1 MQPPCLTASNSNAA
15 SNFAIFSCFTFQLS
29 PHLSPALM
37 VSHAALLGI
46 PSVINT
52 FKCMVADHMQ
62 LALFHLQ
69 TSAWSSQKTAS
80 RLCKA
85 ALLLQYHQLTASV
98 AQLWPA
104 HCAQPLE
111 TSPSCSCEQQQQATS
126 QCTEGLHDTTAT
138 AAGAYLTSAAT
149 SGSYRQ
155 CKEGSQDYATQW
167 QDLQTQ
173 HFFVL
178 WKQKPDSL

>member
-1 MQPPCLTASNSNAA
+1 MQ
-15 SNFAIFSCFTFQLS
+15 
-29 PHLSPALM
+29 
-37 VSHAALLGI
+37 VS
-46 PSVINT
+46 
-52 FKCMVADHMQ
+52 
-62 LALFHLQ
+62 LAYLQ
-69 TSAWSSQKTAS
+69 TSAWSNQKTAS

-111 TSPSCSCEQQQQATS
+111 LSPACSCEQQQRATS
-126 QCTEGLHDTTAT
+126 QCTEGLHYTAAT
-138 AAGAYLTSAAT
+138 AAGAYLKSAAT
-149 SGSYRQ
+149 TGSYRQ
-155 CKEGSQDYATQW
+155 CKEGSQEYAKQW

-178 WKQKPDSL
+178 WKQKPTSF